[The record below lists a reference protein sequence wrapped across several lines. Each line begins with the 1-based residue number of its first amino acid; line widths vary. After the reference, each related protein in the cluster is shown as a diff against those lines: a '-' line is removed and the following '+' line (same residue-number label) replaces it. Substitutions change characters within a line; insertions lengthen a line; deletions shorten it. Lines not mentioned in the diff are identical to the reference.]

1 MTKNDFLNTL
11 YQSLLYL
18 PAKER
23 QEILQDYEEHFAAGA
38 EEGKLEEE
46 ICRALGDPKEIA
58 QTYLQQNKA
67 EPDAYRQV
75 SPPNPAP
82 AGNAGTAAARPYPA
96 SAENGNRTLFTVLLI
111 LDIVLI
117 ALPGLPAGFALA
129 AAGAV
134 VLVTSIAA
142 GIFTSSALL
151 ALFFISLAVALV
163 SAGVLVILLIVW
175 SLRALYRQLH

>member
-1 MTKNDFLNTL
+1 M
-11 YQSLLYL
+11 
-18 PAKER
+18 
-23 QEILQDYEEHFAAGA
+23 
-38 EEGKLEEE
+38 
-46 ICRALGDPKEIA
+46 
-58 QTYLQQNKA
+58 
-67 EPDAYRQV
+67 
-75 SPPNPAP
+75 
-82 AGNAGTAAARPYPA
+82 
-96 SAENGNRTLFTVLLI
+96 LI

-134 VLVTSIAA
+134 VLVTSIVA

-175 SLRALYRQLH
+175 SLRTCYRRLR